1 MSVVVARL
9 VADLAGTRVRARG
22 RARRARRHARA
33 RLAARVQAVV
43 GAVLVLSVTS
53 SVAAYAADGAAPVGN
68 PFLDAFLVKD
78 SRGISIS
85 QYELSIGGDAG
96 FNPVAGAIQGT
107 AGFLLG
113 MGWDIYRM
121 CVAVSL
127 WLFDFALQFKLL
139 DVFRPL
145 AAQIA
150 TVLATTIGKVGIV
163 AGLTVVG
170 FIFGVVAINKGR
182 TALGIAEIFMVILFS
197 WAVTSPL
204 ANPVTMIAGGG
215 GTDGWLRNAADSGIA
230 LSSQITSGGQNT
242 TTDPEALKAQT
253 SGQLVDIFVRAPH
266 QLINYGAVLDKDSK
280 CVAVY
285 DQVLKAGPYG
295 TEPTARDKVGACNE
309 GYKKAAD
316 SPQQG
321 LLGLFTVGLSS
332 PVLILLVVVLA
343 VGLTLLTML
352 ALFEASTFVVRLLK
366 GIIPGAS
373 RTEAVEAI
381 GVVLVVCIT
390 IVANLFAIG
399 VFNAAMKALFSADT
413 GWNALQIFMVLDLV
427 LVVALIY
434 LTSSFIKARKAG
446 KKWGQRAGAGLSPSA
461 QSANDPA
468 RVNPVGV
475 AARAVTEHARAKY
488 LATRGAE
495 TAVTAAGIGAGAREG
510 VDQARQAQ
518 AHPAMRAAVG
528 ATKITGTAAKVALQ
542 STIGAPVYVPR
553 AVGVAKKATAAR
565 KAAMAAKLEHAK
577 VSAYV
582 KYDDTKK
589 DAKAFGKEYA
599 HNVGATAR
607 TVSRVSGAAKLAQ
620 VAVGMGAGPAA
631 AGALAGAAYFAQTQP
646 SKKTKQD
653 TRQVRADTRPAPR
666 NPVAPRVPATPVRQ
680 TQPTPRHGQSPDRQ
694 AATTAPS
701 RPAGTSAGPAT
712 PTPSP
717 NGGQHR
723 QRPLHPS
730 ATSTRSQADIE
741 SSNKAF
747 LNQLRER
754 TATRP
759 RPSRIGDPR

>member
-1 MSVVVARL
+1 
-9 VADLAGTRVRARG
+9 
-22 RARRARRHARA
+22 
-33 RLAARVQAVV
+33 
-43 GAVLVLSVTS
+43 
-53 SVAAYAADGAAPVGN
+53 
-68 PFLDAFLVKD
+68 
-78 SRGISIS
+78 
-85 QYELSIGGDAG
+85 
-96 FNPVAGAIQGT
+96 
-107 AGFLLG
+107 
-113 MGWDIYRM
+113 
-121 CVAVSL
+121 
-127 WLFDFALQFKLL
+127 
-139 DVFRPL
+139 
-145 AAQIA
+145 
-150 TVLATTIGKVGIV
+150 
-163 AGLTVVG
+163 
-170 FIFGVVAINKGR
+170 
-182 TALGIAEIFMVILFS
+182 
-197 WAVTSPL
+197 
-204 ANPVTMIAGGG
+204 
-215 GTDGWLRNAADSGIA
+215 
-230 LSSQITSGGQNT
+230 
-242 TTDPEALKAQT
+242 
-253 SGQLVDIFVRAPH
+253 
-266 QLINYGAVLDKDSK
+266 
-280 CVAVY
+280 VAVY

-390 IVANLFAIG
+390 IVADLFAIG

-446 KKWGQRAGAGLSPSA
+446 KKWGQRAGTGLSPSA
-461 QSANDPA
+461 RSANDPA

-488 LATRGAE
+488 LATRGAK

-510 VDQARQAQ
+510 VDQARQA
-518 AHPAMRAAVG
+518 HTAMRAAAG

-553 AVGVAKKATAAR
+553 AVGVAKKAAAAR
-565 KAAMAAKLEHAK
+565 KAAMAAKLEHAR
-577 VSAYV
+577 VSAYF

-646 SKKTKQD
+646 AKKTNQD
-653 TRQVRADTRPAPR
+653 TRHVRADTRPAPR
-666 NPVAPRVPATPVRQ
+666 NPVAPRVLAVPVRQ
-680 TQPTPRHGQSPDRQ
+680 AQPTPRHGQSSDRQ

-712 PTPSP
+712 PAPSP

-730 ATSTRSQADIE
+730 ATRTRSQADIDR
-741 SSNKAF
+741 SNKAF

-754 TATRP
+754 NATRP